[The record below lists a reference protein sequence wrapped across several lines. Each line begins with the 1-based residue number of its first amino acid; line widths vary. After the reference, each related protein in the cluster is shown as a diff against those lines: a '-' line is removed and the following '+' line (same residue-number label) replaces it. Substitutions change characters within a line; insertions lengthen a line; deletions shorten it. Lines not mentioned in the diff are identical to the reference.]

1 MPLLDLMT
9 LPVRLTA
16 AAARTTLAL
25 GELLAPDGP
34 IRGEAGYAERLM
46 VLIGEGGLADRTS
59 WMLKDPYGPMTVV
72 GTLAAALQD
81 DRPLGRAMA
90 PGGTVDRLL
99 APDGP
104 VDRLFAE
111 GGTLDTLLAEDGP
124 IERLLRE
131 EGALQQL
138 VAPDGPLERLLVA
151 GGALD
156 RITRPGGVLDRVLA
170 EDGLLDRLLTQNGF
184 VDKLIADGG
193 TLDQLVALGRTLE
206 TIQPRLADLTAVIPE
221 LQASVEA
228 LNRAV
233 EPLSGLANR
242 VPRART
248 KEAAAAQPEGKRVEP
263 PRRRPAK
270 KA

>member
-1 MPLLDLMT
+1 MPLLDLLT
-9 LPVRLTA
+9 LPVRLTS

-25 GELLAPDGP
+25 GDLLAPDGP
-34 IRGEAGYAERLM
+34 IRGENGYAERLM
-46 VLIGEGGLADRTS
+46 VLIGEDGLAERTS
-59 WMLKDPYGPMTVV
+59 WMLNDPYGPMTVV

-90 PGGTVDRLL
+90 PGGTLDRLL
-99 APDGP
+99 APEGP
-104 VDRLFAE
+104 VARLFAE
-111 GGTLDTLLAEDGP
+111 GGTLDQLLAADGP
-124 IERLLRE
+124 VERLVRE

-138 VAPDGPLERLLVA
+138 VAPGGPLDRRLVA

-156 RITRPGGVLDRVLA
+156 RITRPGGVLERVLA
-170 EDGLLDRLLTQNGF
+170 EDGLLDRLLTEDGF
-184 VDKLIADGG
+184 VEKLIAEGG
-193 TLDQLVALGRTLE
+193 TLDQLVDLGHTLE

-242 VPRART
+242 VPRSR
-248 KEAAAAQPEGKRVEP
+248 KKDAAAAEAPQTPAEP
-263 PRRRPAK
+263 ARRRAAQK
-270 KA
+270 G